1 MPGLEMVQWYGFFAR
16 AGTPQPLIA
25 EWNRHIVAVL
35 DEPLVAGEFAQMGL
49 TISPSTPRQLAE
61 LLERDLAA
69 WKARLVSVGITPVR

>member
-1 MPGLEMVQWYGFFAR
+1 
-16 AGTPQPLIA
+16 
-25 EWNRHIVAVL
+25 L